1 MGESMLNYMS
11 SLVYDWLV
19 TAGDEG
25 LAKKF
30 KEEVKP
36 EPLPSNSQRLSDFV
50 KVYLKETNG
59 ERTSESRLC
68 QEESRGRGTG
78 EKMAD
83 QNEDVANDDVK
94 ETLMKK
100 RKLDSVKAKKV
111 RFAFLYFSKYPFFS
125 NGRSNNLIITL
136 FLIFR
141 LKLPMSNAQQQR
153 LQQLRRERKSDLIK
167 NLTQLQT

>member
-1 MGESMLNYMS
+1 MEESMMNYMS

-83 QNEDVANDDVK
+83 QIENETNDDNA
-94 ETLMKK
+94 ETSTKK
-100 RKLDSVKAKKV
+100 KKVDSVKAKKV
-111 RFAFLYFSKYPFFS
+111 RFVFLSVSKSLVSF
-125 NGRSNNLIITL
+125 
-136 FLIFR
+136 
-141 LKLPMSNAQQQR
+141 
-153 LQQLRRERKSDLIK
+153 
-167 NLTQLQT
+167 

>member
-1 MGESMLNYMS
+1 MEENMLNYMS

-36 EPLPSNSQRLSDFV
+36 QPLPSNSQRLSDFV

-83 QNEDVANDDVK
+83 QNEDVANDNDK

-100 RKLDSVKAKKV
+100 RKLDSDKAKKV
-111 RFAFLYFSKYPFFS
+111 RFVFIYFSKYPFF
-125 NGRSNNLIITL
+125 
-136 FLIFR
+136 F
-141 LKLPMSNAQQQR
+141 
-153 LQQLRRERKSDLIK
+153 
-167 NLTQLQT
+167 

>member
-1 MGESMLNYMS
+1 MEESMLNYMS

-68 QEESRGRGTG
+68 QEETRGQGAG
-78 EKMAD
+78 EKTAD
-83 QNEDVANDDVK
+83 QNENVANNDDK
-94 ETLMKK
+94 DTLIKK
-100 RKLDSVKAKKV
+100 RKVDSVKAKKV
-111 RFAFLYFSKYPFFS
+111 RFVFLSFPK
-125 NGRSNNLIITL
+125 
-136 FLIFR
+136 FLVSF
-141 LKLPMSNAQQQR
+141 
-153 LQQLRRERKSDLIK
+153 
-167 NLTQLQT
+167 

>member
-1 MGESMLNYMS
+1 MEESMMNYMS

-36 EPLPSNSQRLSDFV
+36 QPLPSNSQRLSDFV

-68 QEESRGRGTG
+68 QEESRGRGTR

-83 QNEDVANDDVK
+83 QNEDAANDDDK

-111 RFAFLYFSKYPFFS
+111 RFAFLYFTKYPF
-125 NGRSNNLIITL
+125 L
-136 FLIFR
+136 FLMADQI
-141 LKLPMSNAQQQR
+141 
-153 LQQLRRERKSDLIK
+153 
-167 NLTQLQT
+167 T

>member
-1 MGESMLNYMS
+1 MEESMMNYMS

-59 ERTSESRLC
+59 ERTGERTTESRLC
-68 QEESRGRGTG
+68 QENSRGRGTG
-78 EKMAD
+78 EKIAD
-83 QNEDVANDDVK
+83 QNEDVANDYDK

-111 RFAFLYFSKYPFFS
+111 RFVFLSF
-125 NGRSNNLIITL
+125 
-136 FLIFR
+136 
-141 LKLPMSNAQQQR
+141 
-153 LQQLRRERKSDLIK
+153 
-167 NLTQLQT
+167 

>member
-1 MGESMLNYMS
+1 MEENMLNYMS

-78 EKMAD
+78 EKIAE
-83 QNEDVANDDVK
+83 NVANDDDK

-100 RKLDSVKAKKV
+100 RKVDSVKAKKV
-111 RFAFLYFSKYPFFS
+111 RFVFLSF
-125 NGRSNNLIITL
+125 
-136 FLIFR
+136 
-141 LKLPMSNAQQQR
+141 
-153 LQQLRRERKSDLIK
+153 
-167 NLTQLQT
+167 

>member
-1 MGESMLNYMS
+1 MEESMMNYMS
-11 SLVYDWLV
+11 SLVYEWLV

-36 EPLPSNSQRLSDFV
+36 QPLPSNSQRLSDFV

-59 ERTSESRLC
+59 ERTSKSRLC

-83 QNEDVANDDVK
+83 QNEDVANDDDK
-94 ETLMKK
+94 RTLMKK

-111 RFAFLYFSKYPFFS
+111 RFAFLYFSKYPF
-125 NGRSNNLIITL
+125 L
-136 FLIFR
+136 FLMADQI
-141 LKLPMSNAQQQR
+141 
-153 LQQLRRERKSDLIK
+153 
-167 NLTQLQT
+167 T